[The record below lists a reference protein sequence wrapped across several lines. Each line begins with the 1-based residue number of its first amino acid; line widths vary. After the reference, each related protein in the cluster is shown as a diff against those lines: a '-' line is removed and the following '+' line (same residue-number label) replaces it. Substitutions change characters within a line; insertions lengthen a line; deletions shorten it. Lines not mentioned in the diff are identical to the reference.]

1 MTVPVS
7 VMKFVKVKAPATE
20 YNLICFMFGGAEPAF
35 AETGFSN
42 FNYVAAIKLGA
53 NPTLLLD
60 TLGGAGTWSAER
72 AGYVN
77 DFDLIAAWRY
87 ILLHFEKLPE
97 QCVLDLEPNE
107 RTELGFSVK
116 SVEEV

>member
-1 MTVPVS
+1 VPVS
-7 VMKFVKVKAPATE
+7 AMKFVKVKAPATE
-20 YNLICFMFGGAEPAF
+20 YNLMCFMFGGAEEIF
-35 AETGFSN
+35 DETGFGN

-60 TLGGAGTWSAER
+60 TLGGAGMWSAER

-87 ILLHFEKLPE
+87 ILLHFESLPE
-97 QCVLDLEPNE
+97 QCVLNVEPSG
-107 RTELGFSVK
+107 RAELGFSVK